1 MMMKNP
7 KKKKNINLLMF
18 VSLLI
23 ATSLWLYV
31 MIKEDPK
38 DKQTYNGISVQV
50 KNIETL
56 KNRDM
61 VLLNEDDDYAV
72 SVRVEGLKSELL
84 HFDASNIVAFVD
96 LSGYGEGEMKVPV
109 EVRLKNN
116 NQNIK
121 IYDVQPKELKYTF
134 EKIITQEKFI
144 NVKTEGELL
153 NGNLLG
159 EVSTDVDVIKITGP
173 RSQVNRV
180 VEAVA
185 VADVTG
191 RKEKTN
197 LTLPIILLDSEKKV
211 VTEVAF
217 EPKVVNVSVT
227 VLKKKT
233 VPIELVLFNNLPE
246 GMVKSSIELNPSTVE
261 IMGTEPGLNITKLT
275 TVPKDIN
282 DFIVQSSQFVDLSLP
297 DNLQLVNPQ
306 MKIEAKVVIMS
317 DRDRILEVPS
327 SRIQFKNLASGYGAY
342 VSNPIVIR
350 VERTDRVSL
359 DEEAFRDAVIVA
371 DLSGLSEGTHQVAL
385 TIENW
390 QGAPITIMPEKTL
403 VEIIKQEV
411 NTGE

>member
-38 DKQTYNGISVQV
+38 DKQTYNGIPVQV
-50 KNIETL
+50 KNLETV

-61 VLLNEDDDYAV
+61 VLLNEDDDHTV
-72 SVRVEGLKSELL
+72 MVRVEGLKSELL
-84 HFDASNIVAFVD
+84 HFDASNIIASVD

-109 EVRLKNN
+109 EVQLINN

-121 IYDVQPKELKYTF
+121 IYDIQPKELKFTF
-134 EKIITQEKFI
+134 EKIITQEKAI

-159 EVSTDVDVIKITGP
+159 DITTDVEKIKITGS

-197 LTLPIILLDSEKKV
+197 LTLPILLLDSEKKI

-246 GMVKSSIELNPSTVE
+246 GMVKTSIELNPSTVE
-261 IMGTEPGLNITKLT
+261 VMGTEPGLNITKLT

-282 DFIVQSSQFVDLSLP
+282 DFIVQSAQFVDLSIP

-306 MKIEAKVVIMS
+306 MKIEAKVIILS
-317 DRDRILEVPS
+317 ERDRILEVPS
-327 SRIQFKNLASGYGAY
+327 TRIRFNNLARGYAAQI
-342 VSNPIVIR
+342 SNPIVLR
-350 VERTDRVSL
+350 LERTDGGAL
-359 DEEAFRDAVIVA
+359 DEEDFRDAFVEA
-371 DLSGLSEGTHQVAL
+371 DLSGLSEGTHDIKL

-390 QGAPITIMPEKTL
+390 LGAPIAVMPEKVT

-411 NTGE
+411 NEGE